1 MSDVDNTRI
10 EWARTQLVNLVIA
23 RETLARERAR
33 LDQQHGE
40 LSARITEVYTRLRAD
55 IGADQLRI
63 VFAEAINQSRAVR
76 DILEG

>member
-1 MSDVDNTRI
+1 MSNVDNTRI

-55 IGADQLRI
+55 IGADQLRS